1 MSKTLLFEIGTEE
14 MPASA
19 AATGVDQLAFQADAL
34 LREYRL
40 KTDSQDAIV
49 LARATPRRLVLIVRG
64 LALNQES
71 AEESV
76 KGPPKRAAYTEDGA
90 PTPAA
95 VGFAKSLGA
104 ELDDLEIKEVDGGE
118 YVFAV
123 KKYPG
128 LATEKVLPDL
138 LTTLIKSLEFTKAMR
153 WGSGQTKFIR
163 PVRWLV
169 ALFGDK
175 VVPVEFA
182 GLVSGRQTFGHRF
195 LAKGPFELATADD
208 YEETLEKA
216 KVKFSNAPSAELNLK
231 GQIDA
236 VAEAAGGRAAIDG
249 RILHEVTYLVEDPH
263 AVVGSFDKDFL
274 KIPRQVLVTA
284 MESHQRY
291 FPIENSKGQ
300 LLPLFAV
307 VHNGDP
313 KHNDQIRRGH
323 ERVLRAR
330 LADAAFFFHE
340 DTKTTLE
347 SKVDRLKDVVWQ
359 AKLGTVYEKTE
370 RSRRLADRIA
380 GLIGLDDKSKK
391 KIDRAILLA
400 KADLTTS
407 MVIEFTDL
415 QGVVGK
421 EYALVDGEEA
431 EVAEAIKE
439 HYQPRFADD
448 EPPKTIVG
456 QVAALVDKTDSV
468 VGCFLAGLIPTG
480 STDPYSLR
488 RQAAGI
494 IGILSQS
501 QWPIGIMGIVELA
514 IDNYKEANVSTED
527 AAEIAAQLQEFIV
540 ARLKRSLN
548 NTGAE
553 PDTVDAVL
561 AAHFDNVSEIKKR
574 VGLIDGFRGKK
585 ELDDIK
591 VAFTRCQNLVKD
603 KSAGDV
609 EESLFEKAE
618 EKSLFDTALA
628 AQVEMSKIVQSG
640 NLEPAMNLLASM
652 REQIDKFFDAVMV
665 MAEDKNIRDNRLK
678 LLNQVLLVSGQ
689 VADFSKML

>member
-19 AATGVDQLAFQADAL
+19 AASGVTQLEHQADAL

-40 KTDSQDAIV
+40 KSAGQDAKIM
-49 LARATPRRLVLIVRG
+49 ARATPRRLVLIVNG
-64 LALNQES
+64 LALNQEL

-76 KGPPKRAAYTEDGA
+76 KGPPKRAAYAEDGA

-95 VGFAKSLGA
+95 VGFAKSLGV
-104 ELDDLEIKEVDGGE
+104 ELDDLEIRDVDGGE

-123 KKYPG
+123 KKHPG

-138 LTTLIKSLEFTKAMR
+138 LTSLIKSLEFTKAMR

-163 PVRWLV
+163 PVRWLL
-169 ALFGDK
+169 ALFGDE

-195 LAKGPFELATADD
+195 LAEGPFEIAQADD
-208 YEETLEKA
+208 YEKTLGQA
-216 KVKFSNAPSAELNLK
+216 KVKFSNAPSAELNLR
-231 GQIDA
+231 GQIEA
-236 VAEAAGGRAAIDG
+236 VAEAAGGRGAIDG
-249 RILHEVTYLVEDPH
+249 RILHEVVYLVEDPH
-263 AVVGSFDKDFL
+263 AIVGSFDKEFL

-300 LLPLFAV
+300 LLPLFVV

-313 KHNDQIRRGH
+313 KHNEQIKHGH

-370 RSRRLADRIA
+370 RARRLANRLA

-391 KIDRAILLA
+391 KIDRTILLA
-400 KADLTTS
+400 KADLTTL

-448 EPPKTIVG
+448 ELPKTIVG

-468 VGCFLAGLIPTG
+468 TGCFLAGLIPTG
-480 STDPYSLR
+480 SADPYSLR

-494 IGILSQS
+494 IGILSQT

-514 IDNYKEANVSTED
+514 IDNYNEANISVAD
-527 AAEIAAQLQEFIV
+527 AEEIAVQLKEFII

-548 NTGAE
+548 NAGAE

-561 AAHFDNVSEIKKR
+561 AAHFDNVNEIAKR
-574 VGLIDGFRGKK
+574 VDLIDGFRGKK

-603 KSAGDV
+603 ESTGDV
-609 EESLFEKAE
+609 DEALFEKDE
-618 EKSLFDTALA
+618 EKSLFDTSLT

-640 NLEPAMNLLASM
+640 KLEFAMNLLASM
-652 REQIDKFFDAVMV
+652 REQIDQFFDAVMV
-665 MAEDKNIRDNRLK
+665 MTDDKKVRDNRLK
-678 LLNQVLLVSGQ
+678 LLNQVLSVSRQ